1 MTESS
6 YIRVARK
13 KRPDARG
20 GDSKNGG
27 SGRVILARADFIQK
41 GIRVYRLCDSLS
53 LSLPPRACAVLH
65 SSKHTIARGRASFS
79 GSFHLREE
87 GGDFLALSSGDCGD
101 ILVNARSVWVGSDVL
116 ISVFGVC

>member
-1 MTESS
+1 MEDREELYS
-6 YIRVARK
+6 
-13 KRPDARG
+13 
-20 GDSKNGG
+20 
-27 SGRVILARADFIQK
+27 RAPISFRREFAYT
-41 GIRVYRLCDSLS
+41 GCATLS

-79 GSFHLREE
+79 GSFHSREE